1 MESVGVMVQLGIT
14 SRIWALCCRDR
25 RFLVALAPRAHHSS
39 VVRRLTLPLPKGSG
53 SVVYSATTFL
63 PSGGFAI
70 KGAILHTMT
79 FIQTLLQTIWAS
91 ILALGWIKVI
101 TIVIIIALLG
111 QAQRL
116 LGFLAALLFIAFLAH
131 WI

>member
-1 MESVGVMVQLGIT
+1 
-14 SRIWALCCRDR
+14 
-25 RFLVALAPRAHHSS
+25 
-39 VVRRLTLPLPKGSG
+39 
-53 SVVYSATTFL
+53 
-63 PSGGFAI
+63 
-70 KGAILHTMT
+70 MT